1 MPAVNADADSPSIA
15 RTCSPTAIR
24 VSTVFL
30 GGFCDMDLAIE
41 PAGLAARIL
50 AILSLVMGLGDAAHL
65 LGVWSGPQSPL
76 TAFGVTGFALLA
88 ILAAARL
95 FAALGLWLQVQWG
108 AVLLAAALVVEL
120 GAVLLGN
127 GLVTMT
133 LYSFIF
139 KLAVLLATF
148 ALLAMSWFMTRRHAA
163 D

>member
-1 MPAVNADADSPSIA
+1 M
-15 RTCSPTAIR
+15 
-24 VSTVFL
+24 
-30 GGFCDMDLAIE
+30 DMGTE
-41 PAGLAARIL
+41 PAGLAARVL

-65 LGVWSGPQSPL
+65 LGVWSGAQSPL
-76 TAFGVTGFALLA
+76 TAFGATGFALLA

-120 GAVLLGN
+120 GVVLLGN
-127 GLVTMT
+127 GLIAMT

-148 ALLAMSWFMTRRHAA
+148 ALIAMHWFVTRRHAT

>member
-1 MPAVNADADSPSIA
+1 M
-15 RTCSPTAIR
+15 
-24 VSTVFL
+24 
-30 GGFCDMDLAIE
+30 DMGTE
-41 PAGLAARIL
+41 PAGLAARVL

-65 LGVWSGPQSPL
+65 LGVWSGAQSPL
-76 TAFGVTGFALLA
+76 SAFGPTGFALLA

-108 AVLLAAALVVEL
+108 PVLLAVALIVEL
-120 GAVLLGN
+120 GVALLGD
-127 GLVTMT
+127 GVVAMT

-148 ALLAMSWFMTRRHAA
+148 ALIAMNWFVTRRHAI